1 MAGKPDLILTHM
13 QHAIMHEAGTAA
25 FLGHAME
32 TGESGDYPLM
42 INSMGSSKR

>member
-25 FLGHAME
+25 FLGHAK
-32 TGESGDYPLM
+32 ESGDYPLM